1 MYKADENRYQLCK
14 YRYCGK
20 SGLQLPPIA
29 LGLWQNFGVLDD
41 YADMKETVLT
51 AFDNGITYF
60 DLADNYGPPPGEAER
75 NFGRILREELHAYRD
90 EIVIATKSG
99 YDMWPGPYGEWGS
112 RKNLIASLDQSLR
125 RMGLDY
131 VDIFYSHRPDPRTP
145 LEETMQALVDIV
157 RQGKALYVGISKY
170 PPEMAAAAY
179 GYLREQHVPCLVYQ
193 GRYNMIDRDI
203 ETEIIPQASAA
214 GAGFVAFSPLAQGL
228 LTGKYLHGIPEG
240 SRMTRSR
247 FLKPE
252 ILTPELSARISAWN
266 DEAAAEGLT
275 LAQYALRWVLR
286 NDKVTSVI
294 VGASSVEQLKSNLA
308 AAGAAD

>member
-99 YDMWPGPYGEWGS
+99 YDMWPGPYGTFGS
-112 RKNLIASLDQSLR
+112 RKHMLSDLDASLKRL
-125 RMGLDY
+125 GVDY
-131 VDIFYSHRPDPRTP
+131 VDIFYHHRPDPVTP
-145 LEETMQALVDIV
+145 LEESMTALIDAV
-157 RQGKALYVGISKY
+157 RAGKAMY
-170 PPEMAAAAY
+170 PAVSNYPSALLGPAAEFVRSRGYRLIADQVRCNLLDRHILDDGLPETAAAA
-179 GYLREQHVPCLVYQ
+179 GVGLTV
-193 GRYNMIDRDI
+193 
-203 ETEIIPQASAA
+203 
-214 GAGFVAFSPLAQGL
+214 FSPLEQGL
-228 LTGKYLHGIPEG
+228 LTEDSINGRPGRRAQNSDAIK
-240 SRMTRSR
+240 SKR
-247 FLKPE
+247 
-252 ILTPELSARISAWN
+252 
-266 DEAAAEGLT
+266 EACAAEIAGYAESAHKAGISLNR
-275 LAQYALRWVLR
+275 YALEWCLGIEGVA
-286 NDKVTSVI
+286 SVI
-294 VGASSVEQLKSNLA
+294 IGARGKRQLIENLH
-308 AAGAAD
+308 